1 MDIKTPITRRG
12 LARTLGLGAGIAAGA
27 TLLGGVAAPAIVRAA
42 SKTTLKLGHLA
53 NEDNVWHKASLKFA
67 EEVAKRT
74 NGEVEVKV
82 FPNEQLGKETD
93 LIKGIQLGTVDFTIT
108 GESLQNW
115 APSAALLAVPYAIK
129 DLAHLDKVVNGATGK
144 KIAENI
150 EAKTQLVPLTYFAR
164 GPRNLT
170 SNRPIKSPDEL
181 NGLKMRVPN
190 VPLFVSFWEAEGA
203 KPTPMA
209 FSEVFTGLQSGAIDA
224 QENPLALIKSASFFE
239 VQKYVNQTEHV
250 ISWIYLVGGSKK
262 LAKLPEAQRAA
273 IMEAAK
279 AAHDYER
286 PLFLADETKL
296 ATELKD
302 KGMTFVPVDKAA
314 FAKKGH
320 DAVVAALNPEIKPLY
335 EEILAA

>member
-1 MDIKTPITRRG
+1 MMFKTPVSRRTVT
-12 LARTLGLGAGIAAGA
+12 AGLGAAFA
-27 TLLGGVAAPAIVRAA
+27 LGLAPSIVRAQ
-42 SKTTLKLGHLA
+42 SKTTLKLGHLG
-53 NEDNVWHKASLKFA
+53 NEDNVWHKAAVKFA
-67 EEVAKRT
+67 EEVGTRT
-74 NGEVEVKV
+74 NGAIEVKV

-115 APSAALLAVPYAIK
+115 APSAALLAVPYAIR
-129 DLAHLDKVVNGATGK
+129 DLDHLDKVVNGSVGQ
-144 KIAENI
+144 KIADNI
-150 EAKTQLVPLTYFAR
+150 EQKTQLKTLTFFAR

-170 SNRPIKSPDEL
+170 ANRAITTPAEL

-190 VPLFVSFWEAEGA
+190 VPLFVKFWEALGA

-209 FSEVFTGLQSGAIDA
+209 FSEVFTSLQNHTIEA
-224 QENPLALIKSASFFE
+224 QENPLALIKSASFSE

-262 LAKLPEAQRAA
+262 LNRLPAEQQTA

-279 AAHDYER
+279 AAQAYER
-286 PLFLADETKL
+286 GLFVADEKQL
-296 ATELKD
+296 EADLKAKGMEFVQVDKKAFAD
-302 KGMTFVPVDKAA
+302 KGR
-314 FAKKGH
+314 

-335 EEILAA
+335 EEITATA